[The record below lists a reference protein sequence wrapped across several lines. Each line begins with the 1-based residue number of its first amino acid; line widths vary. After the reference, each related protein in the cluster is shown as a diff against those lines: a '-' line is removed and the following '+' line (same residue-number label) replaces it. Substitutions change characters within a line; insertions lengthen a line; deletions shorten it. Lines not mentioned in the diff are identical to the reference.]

1 MTKIYRV
8 LEQQFQQ
15 NYAPEDRTQNPK
27 TPDRGEKAGKKQGYE
42 KNLKKVKKNAC
53 IIMKTV
59 I

>member
-27 TPDRGEKAGKKQGYE
+27 TPERRQTEGKKRE
-42 KNLKKVKKNAC
+42 KSRDMKK
-53 IIMKTV
+53 I
-59 I
+59 